1 MKQGLTMFYS
11 YRLPDDREGR
21 YPSVRYERMPL
32 AIIGLH

>member
-1 MKQGLTMFYS
+1 MWRHNSSLGGCCF
-11 YRLPDDREGR
+11 PDDREGR